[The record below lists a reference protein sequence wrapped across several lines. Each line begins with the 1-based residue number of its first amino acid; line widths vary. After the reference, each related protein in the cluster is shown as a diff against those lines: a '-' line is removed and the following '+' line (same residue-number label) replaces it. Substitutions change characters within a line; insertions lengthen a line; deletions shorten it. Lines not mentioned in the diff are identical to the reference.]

1 MERERLAEEA
11 HRQVIVAVAAVGRQR
26 GSRIKRVKHPS
37 GDAVA
42 RSQKGLAMPRSGG
55 RSIRLVG

>member
-26 GSRIKRVKHPS
+26 GSRIKRVEVQVIEEGHKTEKER
-37 GDAVA
+37 A
-42 RSQKGLAMPRSGG
+42 PRGG
-55 RSIRLVG
+55 SEAPGAPT